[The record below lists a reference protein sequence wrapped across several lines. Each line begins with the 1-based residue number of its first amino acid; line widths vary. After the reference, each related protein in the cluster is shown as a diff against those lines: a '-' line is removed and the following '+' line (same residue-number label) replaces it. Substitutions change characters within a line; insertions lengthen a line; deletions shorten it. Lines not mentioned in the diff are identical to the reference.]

1 MKRILL
7 LGLCCALLLIA
18 IACNTPEIPNPDN
31 SPSGPDTKNDV
42 DLSTCYTTA
51 HPPSAE
57 ATCYVQFKLVGGAT
71 FVVEL
76 YPEQAPQTVAHFQ
89 KLVANHYYDGLT
101 FHRIWKDYCV
111 YDGDPT
117 ASGTGC
123 AINPIPGEFKNNGF
137 EGNTLQHLRGTI
149 SMWHSSTDPDS
160 ATTQFFIMQKD
171 SVTCD
176 GKYAAFGR
184 VIYGMETVD
193 AIANVPLTE
202 EQPSNNKTK
211 PVKAP
216 VIESATFVIIEA
228 AAE

>member
-1 MKRILL
+1 
-7 LGLCCALLLIA
+7 
-18 IACNTPEIPNPDN
+18 
-31 SPSGPDTKNDV
+31 
-42 DLSTCYTTA
+42 
-51 HPPSAE
+51 
-57 ATCYVQFKLVGGAT
+57 
-71 FVVEL
+71 
-76 YPEQAPQTVAHFQ
+76 
-89 KLVANHYYDGLT
+89 
-101 FHRIWKDYCV
+101 
-111 YDGDPT
+111 
-117 ASGTGC
+117 
-123 AINPIPGEFKNNGF
+123 
-137 EGNTLQHLRGTI
+137 
-149 SMWHSSTDPDS
+149 
-160 ATTQFFIMQKD
+160 MQKD